1 MSQRRSGRGRGCV
14 RFGCVH
20 FGCVRLDA
28 YRDKHSAWEW
38 PGCRTEVV
46 VWQRSVMGGA
56 IHHQS
61 GEMRKEGCV
70 HDFHTVRD
78 SEGGGKGPG
87 AHKLE

>member
-1 MSQRRSGRGRGCV
+1 
-14 RFGCVH
+14 
-20 FGCVRLDA
+20 
-28 YRDKHSAWEW
+28 
-38 PGCRTEVV
+38 
-46 VWQRSVMGGA
+46 MGGA